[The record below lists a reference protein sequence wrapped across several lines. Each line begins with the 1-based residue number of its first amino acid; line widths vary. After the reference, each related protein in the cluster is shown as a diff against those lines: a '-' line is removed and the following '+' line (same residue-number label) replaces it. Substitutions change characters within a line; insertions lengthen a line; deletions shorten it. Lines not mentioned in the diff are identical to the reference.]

1 MNPGPPCNDGGA
13 CVNARKRCP
22 KVIQD
27 MKPLLRSLV
36 PEQLLKIESLK
47 DVPAFRA
54 RQLTGW
60 VFEHGVFQWEEMS
73 NLPGTL
79 RTDLANHYDLC
90 SLELET
96 RQVSLDGTRK
106 FLYRLRDG
114 QTVESVIIPMGDHA
128 TFCISSQVGCA
139 MACSF
144 CATARG
150 GLVRQLEA
158 GEIIEQVL
166 MLRKDMLQEPFSG
179 YGDKLPNV
187 VFMGMGEPLDNCE
200 NVFQSLKI
208 MMHKEGL
215 NMSRRRIQI
224 SSSGPAEGLQALL
237 EFNPGTGLT
246 LSLGGTTD
254 SARKKIMPVPG
265 RTTVHEA
272 VDLAASYARLSGRR
286 ATLAWVLINQQ
297 TDSLEQAA
305 QLAKLALRGS
315 FKVNLIPM
323 NTLDDGKLQPS
334 GETRMLD
341 FQKVLTDKG
350 VPAFIRASGGQDIA
364 AACGQLRRQRENR
377 RP

>member
-1 MNPGPPCNDGGA
+1 MHYLA
-13 CVNARKRCP
+13 TV
-22 KVIQD
+22 KVHVSTPESD
-27 MKPLLRSLV
+27 MEFMKPLLRSLV
-36 PEQLLKIESLK
+36 PEQLMEIDLLK

-54 RQLTGW
+54 RQLSGW
-60 VFEHGVFQWEEMS
+60 IFEKGALQWETMS
-73 NLPGTL
+73 NLPGSL
-79 RTDLANHYDLC
+79 RTELADC
-90 SLELET
+90 FDISALELET
-96 RQVSLDGTRK
+96 RQVSSDGTRK

-158 GEIIEQVL
+158 GEIVEQVL
-166 MLRKDMLQEPFSG
+166 MLKQDMVREPFIG
-179 YGDKLPNV
+179 FGDKQPNV
-187 VFMGMGEPLDNCE
+187 VFMGMGEPLDNWE
-200 NVFQSLKI
+200 NVHQSLKI

-224 SSSGPAEGLQALL
+224 SSSGPAEGLQALIDA
-237 EFNPGTGLT
+237 NPGSGLT

-254 SARKKIMPVPG
+254 LARKKIMPVPG

-272 VDLAASYARLSGRR
+272 VDLAATYARQSGRR
-286 ATLAWVLINQQ
+286 ATLAWVLIEQQ
-297 TDSLEQAA
+297 TDTQEQAH
-305 QLAKLALRGS
+305 QLAKLAQRGA

-323 NTLDDGKLQPS
+323 NKLDDGKLAPP
-334 GETRMLD
+334 EMERMLG
-341 FQKVLTDKG
+341 FQKILTDKG
-350 VPAFIRASGGQDIA
+350 VQAFIRASGGQDIA

-377 RP
+377 GT